1 MIVFLRKE
9 LEYHLVKIDDDKIG
23 LLSDIH
29 YYLYN
34 VRAYEEVSD
43 GEVVG
48 FAENFTSYD
57 GTNCITD
64 LGLVI
69 FMDDIF
75 IDRNYAKPNYKLLQY
90 MSKKLLIYLIS
101 LWKEHKLY
109 SIENFELK
117 KGEYKVIDENF
128 PNLMRQNLEDLNKI
142 EKNIDYYYDELMI
155 KGIIE

>member
-9 LEYHLVKIDDDKIG
+9 FEYHLVKIDDDKID
-23 LLSDIH
+23 LISDLH
-29 YYLYN
+29 YYLCN
-34 VRAYEEVSD
+34 VRAYEEVAD
-43 GEVVG
+43 GGVIG
-48 FAENFTSYD
+48 FTENFTSYD

-101 LWKEHKLY
+101 LWKEHKLS